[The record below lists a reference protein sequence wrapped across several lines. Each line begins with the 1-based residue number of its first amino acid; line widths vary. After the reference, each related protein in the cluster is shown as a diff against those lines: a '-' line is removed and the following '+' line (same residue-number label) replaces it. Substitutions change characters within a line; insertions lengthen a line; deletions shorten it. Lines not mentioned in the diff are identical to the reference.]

1 MISADVSKVLEELK
15 AYHADTVRRLENMV
29 RGFSYIISK
38 TAIENTPLGDAEEYF
53 DLYQRRLTDGSGLK
67 PEAGWAKGSWQVN
80 ETGQFSIQQVY
91 SAGEALNLIKA
102 DLGSYKLGD
111 ALYIGNTGYYIR
123 LLENNS
129 SKQTNKLGIMQPTLD
144 SIMQTYKVDLPRLYK
159 EG

>member
-1 MISADVSKVLEELK
+1 MISADVAKVLEELK
-15 AYHADTVRRLENMV
+15 AYHQETVRKLTHMV
-29 RGFSYIISK
+29 REFSYIISRI
-38 TAIENTPLGDAEEYF
+38 AIENTPLGDAEEYF

-67 PEAGWAKGSWQVN
+67 PEAGWARGSWQVN

-111 ALYIGNTGYYIR
+111 TLYIGNTGYYIR

-129 SKQTNKLGIMQPTLD
+129 SKQTNNLGIMQPTLD
-144 SIMQTYKVDLPRLYK
+144 SIMQTYKVDLPRLYN

>member
-1 MISADVSKVLEELK
+1 MVSADVAKVLEELK
-15 AYHADTVRRLENMV
+15 AYHADTVRRMENMV

-38 TAIENTPLGDAEEYF
+38 TAIENTPIGDAEEYF

-67 PEAGWAKGSWQVN
+67 PEAGWARGSWQVN

-111 ALYIGNTGYYIR
+111 TLYIGNTGYYIR

-129 SKQTNKLGIMQPTLD
+129 SKQTNNLGIMQPTLD

>member
-15 AYHADTVRRLENMV
+15 AYHQDTIRRMENMV

-38 TAIENTPLGDAEEYF
+38 TAIENTPIGDAKEYF

-111 ALYIGNTGYYIR
+111 TLYIGNTGYYIR
-123 LLENNS
+123 LLENNYS
-129 SKQTNKLGIMQPTLD
+129 DQTNNLGIVQPTLD
-144 SIMQTYKVDLPRLYK
+144 SIMQTYKVDLPRLFL

>member
-1 MISADVSKVLEELK
+1 MISADVSKVIEELK
-15 AYHADTVRRLENMV
+15 AYHQDTIRRMENMV

-38 TAIENTPLGDAEEYF
+38 TAIENTPIGDAKEYF
-53 DLYQRRLTDGSGLK
+53 DLYQMRLTDGSGLK

-102 DLGSYKLGD
+102 DLGGYKLGD
-111 ALYIGNTGYYIR
+111 TLYIGNTGYYIR

-129 SKQTNKLGIMQPTLD
+129 SKQTNNLGIMQPTLD

>member
-1 MISADVSKVLEELK
+1 MISADVSKVIEELK
-15 AYHADTVRRLENMV
+15 AYHQDTIRRMENMV

-38 TAIENTPLGDAEEYF
+38 TAIENTPIGDAKEYF

-67 PEAGWAKGSWQVN
+67 PEAGWARGSWQVN

-91 SAGEALNLIKA
+91 SGGEALNLIKA

-111 ALYIGNTGYYIR
+111 TLYIGNTGYYIR

-129 SKQTNKLGIMQPTLD
+129 SKQTNKLGIMRPTLD
-144 SIMQTYKVDLPRLYK
+144 SIMQTYKVDLPRLFR

>member
-1 MISADVSKVLEELK
+1 MISADVSKVIEELK
-15 AYHADTVRRLENMV
+15 AYHQDTIRRMENMV

-38 TAIENTPLGDAEEYF
+38 TAIENTPIGDAEEYF

-67 PEAGWAKGSWQVN
+67 PEAGWARGSWQVN
-80 ETGQFSIQQVY
+80 ETGQLSIQQVY
-91 SAGEALNLIKA
+91 SAGEALTLIKA

-111 ALYIGNTGYYIR
+111 TLYIGNTGYYIR

-129 SKQTNKLGIMQPTLD
+129 SKQTNNLGIMQPTLD

>member
-1 MISADVSKVLEELK
+1 MISADVSKVIEELK
-15 AYHADTVRRLENMV
+15 AYHQDTIRRMENMV
-29 RGFSYIISK
+29 RGFAYTISQ
-38 TAIENTPLGDAEEYF
+38 TAIENTPIGDAKKYF

-91 SAGEALNLIKA
+91 SGGEALNLIKA

-144 SIMQTYKVDLPRLYK
+144 SIMRTYQVDLPRLFR

>member
-1 MISADVSKVLEELK
+1 MISADVSKVIEELK
-15 AYHADTVRRLENMV
+15 AYHQDTIRRMENMV

-38 TAIENTPLGDAEEYF
+38 TAIENTPIGDAEEYF

-67 PEAGWAKGSWQVN
+67 PEAGWARGSWQVN

-91 SAGEALNLIKA
+91 SGGEALNLIKA

-111 ALYIGNTGYYIR
+111 TLYIGNTGYYIR

-129 SKQTNKLGIMQPTLD
+129 SKQTNNLGIMQPTLD

>member
-1 MISADVSKVLEELK
+1 MISADVSKVIEELK
-15 AYHADTVRRLENMV
+15 AYHQDTIRRMENMV
-29 RGFSYIISK
+29 RGFAYIISQ
-38 TAIENTPLGDAEEYF
+38 TAIENTPIGDAEEYF

-67 PEAGWAKGSWQVN
+67 PEAGWARGSWQVN

-102 DLGSYKLGD
+102 GLGSYKLGD
-111 ALYIGNTGYYIR
+111 TLYIGNTGYYIR

-129 SKQTNKLGIMQPTLD
+129 SKQTNKLGIMQPTLK
-144 SIMQTYKVDLPRLYK
+144 SIMQTYQVDLPRLFR

>member
-1 MISADVSKVLEELK
+1 MISADVAKVLEELK
-15 AYHADTVRRLENMV
+15 AYHADTIRRMENMV
-29 RGFSYIISK
+29 RGFAYTISK
-38 TAIENTPLGDAEEYF
+38 TAIENTPIGDAKEYF

-102 DLGSYKLGD
+102 GLGSYKLGD
-111 ALYIGNTGYYIR
+111 TLYIGNTGYYIR

-129 SKQTNKLGIMQPTLD
+129 SKQTNNLGIMQPTLD
-144 SIMQTYKVDLPRLYK
+144 SIMQTYKVDLPRLFL

>member
-1 MISADVSKVLEELK
+1 MISADVAKVLEELK
-15 AYHADTVRRLENMV
+15 AYHADTIRRMENMV
-29 RGFSYIISK
+29 RGFAYTISK
-38 TAIENTPLGDAEEYF
+38 TAIENTPIGDAEEYF

-91 SAGEALNLIKA
+91 SGGEALNLIKA

-111 ALYIGNTGYYIR
+111 TLYIGNTGYYIR

-129 SKQTNKLGIMQPTLD
+129 SKQTNNLGIMQPTLD

>member
-15 AYHADTVRRLENMV
+15 AYHQDTIRRMENMV

-38 TAIENTPLGDAEEYF
+38 TAIENTPIGDAKEYF

-67 PEAGWAKGSWQVN
+67 PEAGWARGSWQVN

-91 SAGEALNLIKA
+91 SGGEALNLIKA

-111 ALYIGNTGYYIR
+111 TLYIGNTGYYIR

-129 SKQTNKLGIMQPTLD
+129 SKQTNKLGIMRPTLD
-144 SIMQTYKVDLPRLYK
+144 SIMQTYKVDLPRLFR

>member
-15 AYHADTVRRLENMV
+15 AYHADTIRRMENMV

-38 TAIENTPLGDAEEYF
+38 TAIENTPIGDAKEYF
-53 DLYQRRLTDGSGLK
+53 DLYQMRLTDGSGLK
-67 PEAGWAKGSWQVN
+67 PEAGSARGSWQVN

-91 SAGEALNLIKA
+91 SGGEALNLIKA

-111 ALYIGNTGYYIR
+111 TLYIGNTGYYIR

-129 SKQTNKLGIMQPTLD
+129 SKQTNNLGIMQPTLD
-144 SIMQTYKVDLPRLYK
+144 SIMQTYKVDLPRLFR

>member
-1 MISADVSKVLEELK
+1 MISADVAKVLEELK
-15 AYHADTVRRLENMV
+15 AYHADTIRRMENMV

-38 TAIENTPLGDAEEYF
+38 TAIENTPIGDAEEYF

-111 ALYIGNTGYYIR
+111 TLYIGNTGYYIR

-129 SKQTNKLGIMQPTLD
+129 SKQTNKLGIMRPTLA
-144 SIMQTYKVDLPRLYK
+144 SITQTYKVDLPRLFR

>member
-15 AYHADTVRRLENMV
+15 AYHQETVRKLTHMV
-29 RGFSYIISK
+29 RGFAYIISQ
-38 TAIENTPLGDAEEYF
+38 TAIENTPIGDAEEYF

-67 PEAGWAKGSWQVN
+67 PEAGWARGSWQVN

-111 ALYIGNTGYYIR
+111 TLYIGNTGYYIR
-123 LLENNS
+123 LLENNYS
-129 SKQTNKLGIMQPTLD
+129 SQTNNLGIMQPTLD
-144 SIMQTYKVDLPRLYK
+144 SVMQTYKVDLPRLFL

>member
-1 MISADVSKVLEELK
+1 MISADVSKVIEELK
-15 AYHADTVRRLENMV
+15 AYHQDTIRRMENMV

-38 TAIENTPLGDAEEYF
+38 TAIENTPIGDAKEYF

-111 ALYIGNTGYYIR
+111 TLYIGNTGYYIR

-144 SIMQTYKVDLPRLYK
+144 SIMQTYKVDLPRLFR